1 MFSGRAILNGTEGR
15 QGNEAKFTS
24 TQMKD
29 SSKQINTYTV
39 STTKTSKFYSDVEIA
54 GTLVFYNRSSANE
67 RIPAAPRVP
76 PNTLVI
82 TNTCS
87 MR

>member
-29 SSKQINTYTV
+29 SSKQINTYTF
-39 STTKTSKFYSDVEIA
+39 STTKTSKFYSDVEIDMTTNNA
-54 GTLVFYNRSSANE
+54 SVSSK
-67 RIPAAPRVP
+67 PSSCTQSMDSWP
-76 PNTLVI
+76 PYP
-82 TNTCS
+82 
-87 MR
+87 